1 MRFWMPTPRMVHGH
15 GNADLR
21 SARAGRRPAHGALP
35 FALTGRWP
43 GNADLWSASRGP
55 KASARRLAV
64 LPHETQARERR
75 PPVGTR
81 GPKASARRLAAL
93 PHETQARERRPPV
106 GTRGSAKPAPM
117 TRRPTSVS
125 PAPSPH
131 PGWRARHLVQ
141 RLIRKPV
148 ARVLVASVA
157 LALAGCGADDTLPG
171 RSRPTFEHDW
181 PNPGE
186 LASGP
191 AAFTPP
197 DPAEALFEASS
208 GVRAYIVPAA
218 EDPLVRI
225 TAALPLGRLHEAD
238 GAAGAAALLTH
249 LLTTRGAAGARDP
262 LSLRLAELGTSLNAV
277 ESLDAT
283 HISLNVL
290 PEDWLEGLELLVEL
304 VRDPDLDVQT
314 VREYRAGPGYSMPMA
329 GIVGNGY
336 RPKVELERRIHG
348 YPLAPPDPDTT
359 VSLAAVRALASRS
372 LAADRVVFGIGGAVS
387 RGEVEEAVESATRG
401 WELSGEPAPA
411 TAVLSRGESS
421 SRFHAVDVPSLE
433 GWIAIGRAVGAIP
446 ESDRAPL
453 AVLRFILAERLNIA
467 AREMRGLANRDDFE
481 IPMTASG
488 TGLLLVRT
496 GGRPE
501 AVAPLVRYSLDEL
514 ERIHDPD
521 EPVTEAEVTRA
532 QGWLLGAVW
541 QRSLELATSASQT
554 FAVEHVRR
562 GGTDRLAGWPAA
574 VRSVTAGDVKSVAQ
588 EYLDPAAF
596 VTVVAGPMERIRAA
610 RHPRWPVAL
619 DELEAE
625 LVVR

>member
-1 MRFWMPTPRMVHGH
+1 MRVWIASRQGTAG
-15 GNADLR
+15 LR
-21 SARAGRRPAHGALP
+21 PARAGPRPAHDVSHFSHTGRKPANAGLQTGTAARKSCETAYHRLRRSAGTAWNAGLRPARAGPRPARGASSL
-35 FALTGRWP
+35 FLTILASAALALTG
-43 GNADLWSASRGP
+43 
-55 KASARRLAV
+55 
-64 LPHETQARERR
+64 
-75 PPVGTR
+75 
-81 GPKASARRLAAL
+81 
-93 PHETQARERRPPV
+93 
-106 GTRGSAKPAPM
+106 
-117 TRRPTSVS
+117 
-125 PAPSPH
+125 
-131 PGWRARHLVQ
+131 
-141 RLIRKPV
+141 
-148 ARVLVASVA
+148 
-157 LALAGCGADDTLPG
+157 CGGEDTLPG
-171 RSRPTFEHDW
+171 RSRPIFEHDW
-181 PNPGE
+181 LNPGE

-208 GVRAYIVPAA
+208 GVRAYLVPAA

-238 GAAGAAALLTH
+238 GEAGAAALLTH
-249 LLTTRGAAGARDP
+249 LLTTRGATGARDP
-262 LSLRLAELGTSLNAV
+262 LSLRLAALGTSLNAV

-304 VRDPDLDVQT
+304 VRDPDLDAQT

-348 YPLAPPDPDTT
+348 YPLAPPDPDDT

-387 RGEVEEAVESATRG
+387 RGEVEEAVESATQG
-401 WELSGEPAPA
+401 WATSGESAPE
-411 TAVLSRGESS
+411 TAVIAPGESS
-421 SRFHAVDVPSLE
+421 GRFHAVDVPSLE
-433 GWIAIGRAVGAIP
+433 GWIAIGRAVGVVP
-446 ESDRAPL
+446 ESDGAAL

-481 IPMTASG
+481 IPVTASG
-488 TGLLLVRT
+488 AGLLLVRT

-501 AVAPLVRYSLDEL
+501 AVGPLVRYSLEEL
-514 ERIHDPD
+514 ERMHDPD
-521 EPVTEAEVTRA
+521 EPVTEAEVIRA

-541 QRSLELATSASQT
+541 QRSLEIATNASET
-554 FAVEHVRR
+554 FAVEQVRR
-562 GGTDRLAGWPAA
+562 GGTDRLLGWPEA
-574 VRSVTAGDVKSVAQ
+574 VGSVTAADVKRVAQ

-625 LVVR
+625 LSGEE